1 MVKLLVDAHTFDETH
16 QGIRSFLKGIY
27 SAIDFTEEEVEVI
40 LAANDIENLKKEFKD
55 QKSFKYVKL
64 KSKNKYIRL
73 AYEIPK
79 LIRHHK
85 IDFAHFNYFLP
96 LFLSKRCKYIVTI
109 HDVLFIDFPEFF
121 PLKYRIINGFMYR
134 RSAHK
139 SSILTTVSR
148 YSAERIR
155 ECFKTDDKTIHV
167 IPNSV
172 GEYYFEDRDK
182 EADRDYMKAKYGLGN
197 YMLYVSRIEPRKNHA
212 MILKIFM
219 EQKLWEQDMKMVF
232 IGNESLESKELTE
245 LMAQIKDHSADSVA
259 IFENVSNEELVKFY
273 NAARLSVFLSYCEGF
288 GIPPLESGVLK
299 TPTLCSRAT
308 AMMDFDFFEEYLVDP
323 DDKDLIK
330 NKTLEILDNPDSV
343 ELKRRMVEIA
353 DAIKERYNW
362 KKSAKKFKNSLLD
375 KV

>member
-323 DDKDLIK
+323 DDKDQIK